1 MNSYTLTAVA
11 LFLPLSSL
19 WASASLDMRFRQS
32 KQNHFSPQMLGSEGS
47 RSTAPMVECNNVTG
61 PVSPANI
68 SETRISY
75 GMLSPGHLDQHG
87 VLRDLEAQGLAG
99 TQEFAPR
106 ELN

>member
-1 MNSYTLTAVA
+1 
-11 LFLPLSSL
+11 
-19 WASASLDMRFRQS
+19 
-32 KQNHFSPQMLGSEGS
+32 
-47 RSTAPMVECNNVTG
+47 MVECNNATG
-61 PVSPANI
+61 PDSPANT

-99 TQEFAPR
+99 TQGFAPR